1 MRPTATGLAT
11 AFFRLYLLDALS
23 SAPARPASL
32 LSRVAA
38 EKLPFATGAFGRA
51 LQSLLEGGHLV
62 PARDGMVALT
72 ALGAAERM
80 AERERWSAMMPS
92 VVRLLGDVAPRP
104 APVIAESP
112 PLFQAKV
119 ADAYAER
126 VLVAYVRDRVAAA
139 REGGRPFAVVLV
151 AIGIEHQHEA
161 TRRAMVHRTIRAS
174 LGGATTLFGGDV
186 SAFRYGDEG
195 IALVAA
201 RPGHDGLATLARAR
215 VDELVQ
221 SMTSSVR
228 AFHGARWHVHA
239 GGATWAS
246 EIGTTGALLRAAED
260 ALRADAEAVSAA

>member
-1 MRPTATGLAT
+1 VRLATTGLAT
-11 AFFRLYLLDALS
+11 AFFRLYLLDTLS

-32 LSRVAA
+32 LARVAA

-72 ALGAAERM
+72 ALGAAERV
-80 AERERWSAMMPS
+80 AERERWSAVMPT
-92 VVRLLGDVAPRP
+92 VMRLLGDVTPRP
-104 APVIAESP
+104 APIISEAVPSYR
-112 PLFQAKV
+112 AKV

-126 VLVAYVRDRVAAA
+126 VLVAYVRDRVASA
-139 REGGRPFAVVLV
+139 REGGRPFGVVLV
-151 AIGIEHQHEA
+151 AIGIEHTHEA

-195 IALVAA
+195 IALVAP
-201 RPGHDGLATLARAR
+201 RGDHTGLATLARAR
-215 VDELVQ
+215 IDEVVR

-228 AFHGARWHVHA
+228 AFGGARWQVHA
-239 GGATWAS
+239 GGATWTR
-246 EIGTTGALLRAAED
+246 EIATTGALLRAAED
-260 ALRADAEAVSAA
+260 ALRTDAEAVPAA